1 MKRLIKRYENRK
13 LYDTETRKYVSLE
26 SIAVMIREGVD
37 IRVIDNTND
46 ADITTQILTQ
56 VIFEE
61 GKRGRNPLSQ
71 EMLHEVIRWGNNVLD
86 DGLQQVRRGL
96 DQLIPASL
104 SDIFSGTHQ
113 TEITRLKD
121 RIASLE
127 SVIVKLGEQLAA
139 DDDTGKNK

>member
-1 MKRLIKRYENRK
+1 MNRLIKRYENRK

-26 SIAVMIREGVD
+26 GIAVLIREGVD

-113 TEITRLKD
+113 AEISRLKD

-139 DDDTGKNK
+139 DDNSGKDK